1 MPDGAMGAGLV
12 ASIPVMLSCFE
23 GPAQAA
29 DSARRTASSGYHGI
43 RQLRAETSARH
54 SHVRALKILAVVLL
68 GAVALLGV
76 GVFLLA
82 RYLDSDAFRRAA
94 IGAAQEALGAPV
106 AVGELHVSLFSGATF
121 RQVVVGNPPG
131 VPGEFLRAEALV
143 VRPRLLPLLRRR
155 LEIGEMRLDAPTVT
169 ISRGA
174 QGEWS
179 FERLAPRPTPS
190 PSPGGSAGG
199 VEAPLP
205 VPLPAALDVVV
216 PRLALSRGTFAV
228 VHERN
233 GPIVGASG
241 INVVTSFS
249 RVGSAL
255 AGEGQLTVASLRVA
269 ERVEI
274 RALTAPLR
282 FGGGN
287 LTLSPLRGTLADGT
301 LGGQASVD
309 LAGPTRYA
317 ISLELRDARA
327 ETLLAAFGGRTMSG
341 RLQAQA
347 SFTGAAAGV
356 AGQGHAEIRDGQFH
370 DLPVLG
376 AVAAALDLPLL
387 RDLRFQEGAIDFV
400 LAGDVLR
407 TPVVRF
413 IAGDVKI
420 LGRGEVQLRAGT
432 LAHELTLLVPPAV
445 LRRAPREMRTAFT
458 ERPDGLMGVDFRVW
472 GPYRSPRTD
481 LQDRVLRGFAESLLR
496 KGLRQL
502 LR

>member
-1 MPDGAMGAGLV
+1 M
-12 ASIPVMLSCFE
+12 
-23 GPAQAA
+23 
-29 DSARRTASSGYHGI
+29 
-43 RQLRAETSARH
+43 
-54 SHVRALKILAVVLL
+54 RALKTLAVVLF

-76 GVFLLA
+76 GLFVLA

-106 AVGELHVSLFSGATF
+106 AVGELRVSLFSGATF

-131 VPGEFLRAEALV
+131 LPGELLRAEALV
-143 VRPRLLPLLRRR
+143 VRPRLLPLLQRR
-155 LEIGEMRLDAPTVT
+155 LEIGEMRLDAPAVT
-169 ISRGA
+169 LTRSDH
-174 QGEWS
+174 GEWS
-179 FERLAPRPTPS
+179 FERLAPRPPS
-190 PSPGGSAGG
+190 PSSAGG
-199 VEAPLP
+199 AEAPVP
-205 VPLPAALDVVV
+205 VPLPPALDVVV
-216 PRLALSRGTFAV
+216 PRLALSRGALV
-228 VHERN
+228 VTRERK

-241 INVVTSFS
+241 IDVVTSFS

-269 ERVEI
+269 ERVEV

-282 FGGGN
+282 FGGGD
-287 LTLSPLRGTLADGT
+287 LTLAPLRGTLADGA
-301 LGGQASVD
+301 LGGQVTVR

-317 ISLELRDARA
+317 ISLDLRDARA
-327 ETLLAAFGGRTMSG
+327 ETLLAALGGRSLSG

-347 SFTGAAAGV
+347 SFTGAAEGV
-356 AGQGHAEIRDGQFH
+356 VGQGHAEIRDGQLH
-370 DLPVLG
+370 DFPALG
-376 AVAAALDLPLL
+376 AVASALDLPLL
-387 RDLRFQEGAIDFV
+387 RDLRFEEGAIDFV

-413 IAGDVKI
+413 IARDVKI
-420 LGRGEVQLRAGT
+420 LGRGEVLLPTGV

-445 LRRAPREMRTAFT
+445 VRRAPREMRAAFT

-472 GPYRSPRTD
+472 GPYRSPHTD

-496 KGLRQL
+496 KGLRQF